1 MKDRSE
7 KEDQKKKNIDKESL
21 NENFLKL
28 SYDTDLNRDKIKF
41 FFENDNEIEIENIDK
56 LIRKKIEKFE
66 LKPET
71 NTDILEELF
80 LHADL
85 NYTSPDNN
93 DSNLIMDCC
102 EKAEPEIINLF
113 LNEKFHKRKK
123 KLMEID
129 LFKVDKNN
137 SNILHYLFNQPLET
151 DIEIDFE
158 KIMNYYQTRNKKSK
172 MKLDSLKNE
181 DKNGIT
187 PLVMLLKKGWY
198 NTLVKYFKYFDYEPH
213 IILSNKNNNIHCA
226 IEGGNI
232 KCLKLILNY
241 CSLDELN
248 QTNINNLTP
257 FNYAKEKKYFYMAE
271 IIKQFTSNSTNEEFK
286 HMLLLPKMDVDE
298 LIIYFSENDFTEVQK
313 YLTKYK
319 ISQVI
324 NNSNINTKNI
334 NISYEWNCLLTKNLE
349 LLNKGLTPENILSK
363 YIRNNKGSNNKFQNK
378 IKVISTLLEFNSF
391 FDKYINEIAIKDY
404 LYEENSPIDII
415 IYNRIIYHYKI
426 CDFQNFLKYTNLYFT
441 HIYPQEEN
449 NFLNKYINS
458 DFPQLTKYEKTKVNF
473 YKYITFVNIS
483 FLLVDFFIKEKNEQ
497 FSQIILEELEKFF
510 SERKIAPIP
519 NSKTNKNSED
529 KENNNYDEST
539 NDSFILEDN
548 LFFLN
553 FDNKINTI
561 EYLNKN
567 EILHPLNKTLDES
580 IYFLYLIEIFYIMKF
595 NNSKS
600 DAFRKI
606 NKLINTKFNPDYKKE
621 KDEEEDEDEEG
632 ENDYNNIYNNLFDDI
647 SNINYK
653 INLKNLN
660 KISQILKELSENIKN
675 NDLINKNFVN
685 KFKTIYY
692 QLQSYLNYLTGNYK
706 ESIYNIN
713 DAKLIPIKNIRTNEQ
728 KIFGYNS
735 QGIINLKLKKYS
747 LSKHY
752 FKLGINLF
760 KSIHNNLNTSNSIY
774 YNETVIYKNDYLYKM
789 EFNLGL
795 ACFYEEN
802 YFEAYKLFSKLKN
815 IPDFKNNV
823 FLWYR
828 LGLSAL
834 NLYLISVRKL
844 KEKQREFYKNLNRNK
859 FENENEDEMEQSKI
873 NYYTY
878 ESSSNDSIEELIEE
892 YRKEYEIKNNLDQI
906 NLFNDNNN
914 NLIKIFLEPNHIN
927 IKSQEKNNYRDFNN
941 YMNDEKDLNDYLDSS
956 ILSFKKVLKIY
967 KKYNY
972 MNEQNETTKENLKGI
987 YNFYTKNI
995 GETKEFKLMLN
1006 NQMINN
1012 KNSVPKNL
1020 IFSCYLNLL
1029 FAYNLKQKYF
1039 EILLI
1044 INSIKKEKKIF
1055 SKNFLRKI
1063 KYYELL
1069 SLINLNKKIQ
1079 ASELIN
1085 EEINKY
1091 GNIDS
1096 DANNDFDCFNLD
1108 DFQIEKDYNHKIFL
1122 QIGKIFLLCKN
1133 GDWGQALDNLMNIIK
1148 NNYNRNEDIS
1158 KYYYK
1163 LMIYI
1168 LSNKNKS
1175 GQIIE
1180 LIKYRW
1186 NQIQNSLNANLSK
1199 NSNDG

>member
-66 LKPET
+66 LKPDI

-102 EKAEPEIINLF
+102 EKAEPEIINLL

-187 PLVMLLKKGWY
+187 PLILLLKKGWY

-458 DFPQLTKYEKTKVNF
+458 DFPQLTKYEKTKVN
-473 YKYITFVNIS
+473 S
-483 FLLVDFFIKEKNEQ
+483 RFF
-497 FSQIILEELEKFF
+497 
-510 SERKIAPIP
+510 
-519 NSKTNKNSED
+519 
-529 KENNNYDEST
+529 
-539 NDSFILEDN
+539 
-548 LFFLN
+548 
-553 FDNKINTI
+553 
-561 EYLNKN
+561 
-567 EILHPLNKTLDES
+567 H
-580 IYFLYLIEIFYIMKF
+580 
-595 NNSKS
+595 
-600 DAFRKI
+600 
-606 NKLINTKFNPDYKKE
+606 
-621 KDEEEDEDEEG
+621 
-632 ENDYNNIYNNLFDDI
+632 
-647 SNINYK
+647 
-653 INLKNLN
+653 
-660 KISQILKELSENIKN
+660 
-675 NDLINKNFVN
+675 
-685 KFKTIYY
+685 
-692 QLQSYLNYLTGNYK
+692 
-706 ESIYNIN
+706 
-713 DAKLIPIKNIRTNEQ
+713 
-728 KIFGYNS
+728 
-735 QGIINLKLKKYS
+735 
-747 LSKHY
+747 
-752 FKLGINLF
+752 
-760 KSIHNNLNTSNSIY
+760 
-774 YNETVIYKNDYLYKM
+774 
-789 EFNLGL
+789 
-795 ACFYEEN
+795 
-802 YFEAYKLFSKLKN
+802 
-815 IPDFKNNV
+815 
-823 FLWYR
+823 
-828 LGLSAL
+828 
-834 NLYLISVRKL
+834 
-844 KEKQREFYKNLNRNK
+844 
-859 FENENEDEMEQSKI
+859 
-873 NYYTY
+873 
-878 ESSSNDSIEELIEE
+878 
-892 YRKEYEIKNNLDQI
+892 
-906 NLFNDNNN
+906 
-914 NLIKIFLEPNHIN
+914 
-927 IKSQEKNNYRDFNN
+927 
-941 YMNDEKDLNDYLDSS
+941 
-956 ILSFKKVLKIY
+956 
-967 KKYNY
+967 
-972 MNEQNETTKENLKGI
+972 
-987 YNFYTKNI
+987 
-995 GETKEFKLMLN
+995 
-1006 NQMINN
+1006 
-1012 KNSVPKNL
+1012 
-1020 IFSCYLNLL
+1020 
-1029 FAYNLKQKYF
+1029 
-1039 EILLI
+1039 
-1044 INSIKKEKKIF
+1044 
-1055 SKNFLRKI
+1055 
-1063 KYYELL
+1063 
-1069 SLINLNKKIQ
+1069 
-1079 ASELIN
+1079 
-1085 EEINKY
+1085 
-1091 GNIDS
+1091 
-1096 DANNDFDCFNLD
+1096 
-1108 DFQIEKDYNHKIFL
+1108 
-1122 QIGKIFLLCKN
+1122 
-1133 GDWGQALDNLMNIIK
+1133 
-1148 NNYNRNEDIS
+1148 
-1158 KYYYK
+1158 
-1163 LMIYI
+1163 
-1168 LSNKNKS
+1168 
-1175 GQIIE
+1175 
-1180 LIKYRW
+1180 
-1186 NQIQNSLNANLSK
+1186 
-1199 NSNDG
+1199 